1 MTWLDT
7 LAASGVTVEITTQAG
22 AWHIVLRDPDAQ
34 WCAVVCATARRLE
47 DAIAAAHHGWMD
59 YQARLTREAA

>member
-7 LAASGVTVEITTQAG
+7 LAASGVTVEIATATG

-34 WCAVVCATARRLE
+34 WCIVVYVTAKRLE
-47 DAIAAAHHGWMD
+47 DAIEAAHRGWMN
-59 YQARLTREAA
+59 YQARIREAA